1 MEPGRE
7 YIDDEALED
16 NVVKMRVNER
26 GEKLCNKPGCYT
38 TTEVLVA
45 YCRRHVAYLEEQ
57 IQKRLAAQNRLHE
70 ASLAR
75 ESNIKRKHELTMD
88 LLTKKEHQLA
98 VKRAHFNGP
107 KFVAYVQED
116 TYIREV
122 NTHDPILKQL
132 VEDMKERDRQAA
144 RVSNEEC
151 KKMDAYMKKVK
162 EFAEDNSLN
171 EPDAHKIIIGSRK
184 PYEESKDEVNDDEYD
199 DDGEDNDNV
208 DPSPIQQPQQAS
220 PGIPVTQEFMAQMF
234 SGFFNQLT
242 QVIAQVIAPPHR
254 DNDKTEELIDVD
266 TDEEIMSNTEKLQLS
281 SSPPRERLHQID

>member
-1 MEPGRE
+1 
-7 YIDDEALED
+7 
-16 NVVKMRVNER
+16 
-26 GEKLCNKPGCYT
+26 
-38 TTEVLVA
+38 
-45 YCRRHVAYLEEQ
+45 
-57 IQKRLAAQNRLHE
+57 
-70 ASLAR
+70 
-75 ESNIKRKHELTMD
+75 MD

-171 EPDAHKIIIGSRK
+171 EPDAHKIIIGIRK

-199 DDGEDNDNV
+199 DDGEDKYKF